1 MIQHKRI
8 RRKVEAEI
16 NITPFTDVILVLLII
31 FMIAT
36 PLISQGSINVK
47 VDLPEAQSA
56 KSSADKG
63 PAFVTITDEGIVYLN
78 DEVVTREELKKR
90 IGQRYRDNPDVSV
103 VIRSEKLVR
112 FQDVVSVL
120 DVLNAIGVRNLDIA
134 AAQRQG

>member
-1 MIQHKRI
+1 MIHHRRV

-36 PLISQGSINVK
+36 PLISQSSINVK
-47 VDLPEAQSA
+47 VDLPEAASA
-56 KSSADKG
+56 KSGADKG
-63 PAFVTITDEGIVYLN
+63 PSFITITDEGMVYLN
-78 DEVVTREELKKR
+78 DEVVTREELRKK
-90 IGQRYRDNPDVSV
+90 IGLRHQESPDVSV

-120 DVLNAIGVRNLDIA
+120 DILNALGIKNLDIA
-134 AAQRQG
+134 AAARK

>member
-1 MIQHKRI
+1 MIKVHKRRSRI
-8 RRKVEAEI
+8 EAEI

-36 PLISQGSINVK
+36 PLISAGNINVK

-56 KSSADKG
+56 KAASADRG
-63 PAFVTITDEGIVYLN
+63 PAFITITDEGMVYLN
-78 DEVVTREELKKR
+78 DEVVTRDELRSR
-90 IGQRYRDNPDVSV
+90 IARSSRDNPNFSV

-120 DVLNAIGVRNLDIA
+120 DILNALGIKNLDIA
-134 AAQRQG
+134 AASRK

>member
-1 MIQHKRI
+1 MIRHRRI

-36 PLISQGSINVK
+36 PLISQGAINVK
-47 VDLPEAQSA
+47 VDLPEASSA
-56 KSSADKG
+56 KSALDKG
-63 PAFVTITDEGIVYLN
+63 PSFITITDEGIVYLN
-78 DEVVTREELKKR
+78 DEVVTREELRHR
-90 IGQRYRDNPDVSV
+90 IGQRYRENPDVAV

-120 DVLNAIGVRNLDIA
+120 DILNSLGIRNLDIA
-134 AAQRQG
+134 AASRK